1 MIEEKQ
7 KNIINKLNN
16 SDEIKRFK
24 ELETSIKNNSKYN
37 ELINNFKLNEEL
49 YKKENRLNEEIIKLR
64 KELFEIDG
72 VKEYLKLESDI
83 RILSKNISKIISNIV
98 DNDNCK

>member
-7 KNIINKLNN
+7 KEIINEIDN

-24 ELETSIKNNSKYN
+24 ELEEEIKNNDKYKRIIS
-37 ELINNFKLNEEL
+37 EF
-49 YKKENRLNEEIIKLR
+49 KKENITNEEIIRLR

-72 VKEYLKLESDI
+72 VKEYAKLETQIRLFSKEISDI
-83 RILSKNISKIISNIV
+83 ISSVV
-98 DNDNCK
+98 DKEKC

>member
-7 KNIINKLNN
+7 KEIINKLDN

-24 ELETSIKNNSKYN
+24 ELEEKIKNSNKYKRIIS
-37 ELINNFKLNEEL
+37 EF
-49 YKKENRLNEEIIKLR
+49 KKEDLTNEEIIELR

-72 VKEYLKLESDI
+72 VKEYAKLETQI
-83 RILSKNISKIISNIV
+83 RLFSKEISNIISSLV
-98 DNDNCK
+98 DKEKC

>member
-7 KNIINKLNN
+7 NEIINKIDN

-24 ELETSIKNNSKYN
+24 ELEEKIKNNDKYKKIIS
-37 ELINNFKLNEEL
+37 EF
-49 YKKENRLNEEIIKLR
+49 KKENITNEEIIKLR

-72 VKEYLKLESDI
+72 VKEYAKLETQIRLFSKEISDI
-83 RILSKNISKIISNIV
+83 ISSVV
-98 DNDNCK
+98 DKEKC

>member
-49 YKKENRLNEEIIKLR
+49 YKKENRLNDEIIKLR